1 MRTENNIE
9 RYAKLMQPIS
19 RDAGNENISNFMDEV
34 SKLRER
40 YHIPECL
47 LVLKVNIRY
56 ADGQVGEAITSAHF
70 GNQYEAESMAAYALG
85 NARAQITAEV
95 NKLARGE
102 RLKEVTK

>member
-1 MRTENNIE
+1 MRTEHNIE
-9 RYAKLMQPIS
+9 RYAKLVQPIS
-19 RDAGNENISNFMDEV
+19 RDAGNENITNFMDEV
-34 SKLRER
+34 SRLRER

-56 ADGQVGEAITSAHF
+56 ADGQVGEAITSSHF

-102 RLKEVTK
+102 RLREVAK